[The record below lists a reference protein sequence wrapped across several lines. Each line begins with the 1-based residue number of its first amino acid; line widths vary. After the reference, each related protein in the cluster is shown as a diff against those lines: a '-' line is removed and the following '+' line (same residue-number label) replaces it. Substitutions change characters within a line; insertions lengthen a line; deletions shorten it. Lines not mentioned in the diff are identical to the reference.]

1 MLNVLKSKKF
11 IVIFLLIAL
20 VAIAIFL
27 VIRARREAQPTASLP
42 KPSIPRTTSGEFEIE
57 IALSKKDFKFPGS
70 APILERSTSTYSP
83 AEIQTVAQKLGFTGE
98 PQKAKDS
105 VEGDIFIYQNG
116 SAYLIATP
124 QKGKI
129 EYQLLSTPNAVNK
142 QLSDSA
148 LTKIASDFLTQNG
161 FVSGD
166 KIKFTSI
173 LPLKAGVSEGLR
185 SIDKQSASF
194 YQIDFSPKV
203 AGFEI
208 LTVNPLNSPV
218 YVRVLPDGNVFGASV
233 NKFDSLREGVEK
245 FRLKNFDQIITSTK
259 NKEAIVVSLDQGN
272 LSSSDLPAN
281 TSKKATITE
290 IALAYLL
297 DPGNP
302 NILAPIYVL
311 KGEAQIGGLSSTVE
325 VVFYLP
331 ATISP

>member
-1 MLNVLKSKKF
+1 MPNVLKSKKF
-11 IVIFLLIAL
+11 IIIFLLTAL
-20 VAIAIFL
+20 VAVAIFFI
-27 VIRARREAQPTASLP
+27 VRARREAQPAPSLP
-42 KPSIPRTTSGEFEIE
+42 KPDIPRTTSGEFEIE
-57 IALSKKDFKFPGS
+57 ITLSKKDFKFPDS
-70 APILERSTSTYSP
+70 APLLERGTSSYSP
-83 AEIQTVAQKLGFTGE
+83 TEIQAIAQKLGFTSE

-116 SAYLIATP
+116 LAYLIATP

-129 EYQLLSTPNAVNK
+129 EYQLLSTPSAINK

-148 LTKIASDFLTQNG
+148 LTKVASDFLTQNG

-173 LPLKAGVSEGLR
+173 LALKAGVSEGLR
-185 SIDKQSASF
+185 PTDKQSASF

-203 AGFEI
+203 SGFEI
-208 LTVNPLNSPV
+208 LTVNPLNSPI

-245 FRLKNFDQIITSTK
+245 FRLKNFDQIIASTK

-281 TSKKATITE
+281 TSKKATISE
-290 IALAYLL
+290 ISLAYLL

-302 NILAPIYVL
+302 GVLAPIYVL
-311 KGEAQIGGLSSTVE
+311 KGEAQIGGLPGAME
-325 VVFYLP
+325 VIFYLP
-331 ATISP
+331 ATVSP